1 MEIRLTESQQ
11 AVLDSAGTS
20 SIFLEGPP
28 GSGKSTVAAAFTRR
42 LAEQGVP
49 AQNILI
55 LLPQRTLAEPF
66 YQVVHST
73 TFQSGGIPQ
82 IVTLSGLSRRMV
94 TLYWPVIAASA
105 GFQKP
110 DQPPRFLN
118 HETSQF
124 YTALVVRPLL
134 EKGFFDSVTLPP
146 SRLYTQ
152 ILNNLSKSATTG
164 IPYTEIG
171 ERLKSAW
178 SGRPEQLRVYDE
190 VQICI
195 NNFRQYCL
203 DNNLLDF
210 SLTVETFRRQ
220 LWDSAPFRDYF
231 YQQFRCLIYDNMEE
245 DVPVTHDLVR
255 EWLPHMDQSFLVYDT
270 GGGYRVFLGADAES
284 AYTLKQECPV
294 QQTLSNS
301 FVKSPQVAHL
311 QQQLSNVMLAEPSKP
326 DSAMVQAALR
336 VETRKYYPEMIDWVS
351 REVNRLIRE
360 EGVSPDQICI
370 VSPFLSDALRF
381 ELSIQ
386 FEDLKIPFATHRPS
400 RSIKEEAAAGCLI
413 TLTKLLHPEWRMPIS
428 IFEFRSMLMQAI
440 TGFDL
445 IRADV
450 LTNIIYRTAVSGQDM
465 PLFNDLPISTQDRIS
480 FVIGERYDQL
490 REFIQQYRD
499 SVKPPLDTLL
509 TILFS
514 ELLSRPGF
522 GFHTNLDAAATI
534 SHLIE
539 SYNSFYHVYVESLGG
554 QTELAEPE
562 STFIDTIQQGVL
574 PAQYLDSAEDTERAV
589 FLSPAHSFLMANRPV
604 DYQFWLDI
612 GSIGWWQTLNQ
623 PLTQPYV
630 LSRDWDPTK
639 KWTDSDEFETSNTGM
654 YRIINGLLNRCGR
667 QVTACIVEI
676 DEQGN
681 EQRGPLL
688 KAIQGLLRSAARA
701 GLADD
706 DADIDEE
713 EG

>member
-1 MEIRLTESQQ
+1 MEARLTDHQQ
-11 AVLDSAGTS
+11 AVLESAETGN
-20 SIFLEGPP
+20 IFLEGPP

-42 LAEQGVP
+42 LAERGVP

-66 YQVVHST
+66 YRAVHST
-73 TFQSGGIPQ
+73 DFRSGGIPQ
-82 IVTLSGLSRRMV
+82 IVTLSGLARRMV
-94 TLYWPVIAASA
+94 TLYWPVIAESA

-110 DQPPRFLN
+110 GQPPRFLN

-124 YTALVVRPLL
+124 YAALVIRPLL
-134 EKGFFDSVTLPP
+134 ERGFFDSVTLPP

-164 IPYTEIG
+164 IPYTGIG
-171 ERLKSAW
+171 ERLKNAW
-178 SGRPEQLRVYDE
+178 TGGPEQLRVYDE
-190 VQICI
+190 VQVCVDQ
-195 NNFRQYCL
+195 FRQYCL
-203 DNNLLDF
+203 ENNLLDF
-210 SLTVETFRRQ
+210 SLVVETFRRE
-220 LWDSAPFRDYF
+220 LWDSEPFRQYF

-255 EWLPHMDQSFLVYDT
+255 EWLPNMDQSFLVYDT
-270 GGGYRVFLGADAES
+270 GGGYRVFLGADAGS
-284 AYTLKQECPV
+284 AYSLKQECDV
-294 QQTLSNS
+294 QQVLSES
-301 FVKSPQVAHL
+301 FVKSGPVQHL
-311 QQQLSNVMLAEPSKP
+311 QDQLSKVMLAEPSEP
-326 DSAMVQAALR
+326 DLETVHTALR
-336 VETRKYYPEMIDWVS
+336 VETRKFYPEMIEWVGN
-351 REVNRLIRE
+351 EVNRLIRE

-381 ELSIQ
+381 ELSLQ
-386 FEDLKIPFATHRPS
+386 FDDLKVPFATHRPS

-450 LTNIIYRTAVSGQDM
+450 LTNIIYRAAVNNQDL
-465 PLFNDLPISTQDRIS
+465 PLFNDLPISTQERIS

-490 REFIQQYRD
+490 REFLSQYRGQT
-499 SVKPPLDTLL
+499 KPPLDTLL

-522 GFHTNLDAAATI
+522 GFHANLDAAATI

-539 SYNSFYHVYVESLGG
+539 SYNSFYHVYFESLGG
-554 QTELAEPE
+554 PTELAEPE
-562 STFIDTIQQGVL
+562 STFIDMIQQGVL

-612 GSIGWWQTLNQ
+612 GSLGWWQTLNQ

-630 LSRDWDPTK
+630 LSRDWDPAR
-639 KWTDSDEFETSNTGM
+639 KWTDSDEFNNSSQAM
-654 YRIINGLLNRCGR
+654 FRIINGLLNRCGR

-688 KAIQGLLRSAARA
+688 KAVQGLLRSAAQT
-701 GLADD
+701 GLTDRD
-706 DADIDEE
+706 EPGFEE
-713 EG
+713 EE